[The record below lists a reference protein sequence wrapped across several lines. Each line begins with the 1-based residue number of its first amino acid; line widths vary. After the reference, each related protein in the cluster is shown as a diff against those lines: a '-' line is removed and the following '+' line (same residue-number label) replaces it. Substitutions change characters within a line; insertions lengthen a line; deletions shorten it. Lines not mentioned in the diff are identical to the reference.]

1 MSYCPTL
8 SVVLPNFNHELY
20 LAAALDALLSQ
31 DCAADEIIVVD
42 DCSSDGSRDIVA
54 RYAVTNPSIRLFV
67 NEKNQGAIASLSR
80 GLAEARG
87 QYIYFG
93 AADDFLMPGFFS
105 SAIKMLQ
112 ANPGA
117 GLFCGDAVL
126 IDGISG
132 HEIGIRPP
140 VRPRLRAG
148 FIGPQRFAELLRR
161 NDSFIVTGA
170 AVFRRDAVVSAGGF
184 NARLASLADGYLTRV
199 VTLTHGFCYSPTT
212 VLTWRIF
219 KNSLSRT
226 ESTKLDLTRHL
237 LGNAEA
243 LMAEHPAFP
252 SWYGSA
258 FARRWHFLVSRLG
271 VLENP
276 INRDLLM
283 DMGAR
288 NAIDRA
294 LFSFFL
300 KAFSRQFARIL
311 ILGWLWLRLRPFS
324 LIDLVLTAMTRN
336 RLFEIIA
343 PKR

>member
-1 MSYCPTL
+1 MNYSPIL
-8 SVVLPNFNHELY
+8 SVVLPNFNHGLY
-20 LAAALDALLSQ
+20 LPDALDALLSQ
-31 DCAADEIIVVD
+31 ECVADEIIVVD
-42 DCSSDGSRDIVA
+42 DCSSDGSREIVA
-54 RYAVTNPSIRLFV
+54 RYAATNPSIRLLV
-67 NEKNQGAIASLSR
+67 NAKNVGAIASLSR
-80 GLAEARG
+80 GLGEARG

-93 AADDFLMPGFFS
+93 AADDFVMPGFFS

-126 IDGISG
+126 IDGLSG
-132 HEIGIRPP
+132 HKIGTRPP
-140 VRPRLRAG
+140 VRPRIRAG
-148 FIGPQRFAELLRR
+148 FIGPRQFAGLLRH

-184 NARLASLADGYLTRV
+184 NERLASLADGYLTRL

-226 ESTKLDLTRHL
+226 ESTRLDLTRQL
-237 LGNAEA
+237 VGNAEA
-243 LMAEHPAFP
+243 MMAENPAFP
-252 SWYGSA
+252 SWYRSA

-300 KAFSRQFARIL
+300 KAFSGQFARIL
-311 ILGWLWLRLRPFS
+311 ILGWLWSRLRPFS
-324 LIDLVLTAMTRN
+324 LIDLGSTALARN
-336 RLFEIIA
+336 RIFQIIV